1 MSDIEGFILVGGKS
15 SRMGTDKAALRLGA
29 QSFVEKI
36 AAALSPISETVRVVG
51 GAGVNTEA
59 RWPVVADVH
68 IEWGALGGLHAALAA
83 CRTEWAAIVAC
94 DLPFVTAELF
104 MRLAALSENFAA
116 VVPVQTD
123 NRLQPL
129 CALYRKSA
137 CLSQVE
143 ELIEAGERRPR
154 RLLERIDARRVLP
167 AEWADLAGAEL
178 FFTNVNTPGDY
189 AQAIKAVTSDE

>member
-15 SRMGTDKAALRLGA
+15 SRMGMDKATLRLGA
-29 QSFVEKI
+29 HSFVEKI
-36 AAALSPISETVRVVG
+36 AAALSAISETVRVVG
-51 GAGVNTEA
+51 GEAEKTDA

-68 IEWGALGGLHAALAA
+68 KEWGALGGLHAALAA
-83 CRTEWAAIVAC
+83 CRTDWAAVVAC

-104 MRLAALSENFAA
+104 VRLAALSENFAA

-129 CALYRKSA
+129 CALYRKRA
-137 CLSQVE
+137 CLRQVE
-143 ELIEAGERRPR
+143 ELIESGERRPR
-154 RLLERIDARRVLP
+154 MLLERVGARRVLP
-167 AEWADLAGAEL
+167 AELADLAGAEL

-189 AQAIKAVTSDE
+189 AQAKEVTSDK